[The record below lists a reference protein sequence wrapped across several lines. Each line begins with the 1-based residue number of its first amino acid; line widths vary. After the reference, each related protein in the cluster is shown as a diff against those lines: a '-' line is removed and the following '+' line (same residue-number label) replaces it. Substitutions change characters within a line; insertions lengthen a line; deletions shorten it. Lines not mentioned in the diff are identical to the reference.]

1 MIKAFI
7 LAGIVSIGVGL
18 ASPAAM
24 AAPANGN
31 VVGQA
36 AAEASPVTKVWCGW
50 RRVCGPRGCGRRWV
64 CW

>member
-1 MIKAFI
+1 MIKGLV
-7 LAGIVSIGVGL
+7 LAAIVTVGIGL
-18 ASPAAM
+18 ASSATM
-24 AAPANGN
+24 AAPVNGN

-50 RRVCGPRGCGRRWV
+50 RRVCGPRGCLRCWV